1 VRVLAGM
8 TALSFGCAPA
18 YAYGTTA
25 QPTAGVEPG
34 VTIDEG
40 SPAAKE
46 YALALTQARRTG
58 SGATGSH
65 ASSSE
70 APFGAGI
77 TPPASPGAGGGGSAG
92 GTPTHSHARG
102 VTPRA
107 TGAGGKAR
115 PSAPSLPAAVLRAGR
130 TTSSGEDSVL
140 ALLGGGVAI
149 LVLGGLGG
157 VILRHNRRPPSHA

>member
-1 VRVLAGM
+1 M
-8 TALSFGCAPA
+8 TALVFAFLPA
-18 YAYGTTA
+18 AASATTV
-25 QPTAGVEPG
+25 QPTSGVEPG

-46 YALALTQARRTG
+46 YALALTQARHTG
-58 SGATGSH
+58 SSGTR

-77 TPPASPGAGGGGSAG
+77 RPPSTPSTPGASAAA
-92 GTPTHSHARG
+92 PARG
-102 VTPRA
+102 KGSSRG
-107 TGAGGKAR
+107 GAGTGGKSAANGSEG
-115 PSAPSLPAAVLRAGR
+115 PSSTASLPASILRSDHAG
-130 TTSSGEDSVL
+130 TSSGDGSLL

-157 VILRHNRRPPSHA
+157 VVLRHNRRPPSHA